1 MNETDKDLVYSEYV
15 KAGKRIYYF
24 DVKQSRN
31 GEKYI
36 AITESKK
43 INEGTYENPRFVYEK
58 HKLFLYKEDYEKFVD
73 AMTKTLKVAKGEMT
87 VEEAEAEKERLL
99 NAIAEA
105 KASEAAQQDDVQ
117 PVEEEQGEKT
127 EKKSFLD
134 KVKDIF

>member
-1 MNETDKDLVYSEYV
+1 MGESERELVYSESV

-31 GEKYI
+31 GDRYI
-36 AITESKK
+36 SITESKK
-43 INEGTYENPRFVYEK
+43 INEGTLDNPRFVFEK

-73 AMTKTLKVAKGEMT
+73 ALTKALDIAKGDAPA
-87 VEEAEAEKERLL
+87 VESAEET
-99 NAIAEA
+99 
-105 KASEAAQQDDVQ
+105 
-117 PVEEEQGEKT
+117 P

>member
-1 MNETDKDLVYSEYV
+1 MGDTEKDLVYSESI

-31 GEKYI
+31 GDRYI

-43 INEGTYENPRFVYEK
+43 INEGTMENPRFLFEK

-73 AMTKTLKVAKGEMT
+73 ALMKTLDVAKGNAPA
-87 VEEAEAEKERLL
+87 VAPAEEAASVVAPAAEETV
-99 NAIAEA
+99 AVAAEA
-105 KASEAAQQDDVQ
+105 T
-117 PVEEEQGEKT
+117 EEPA

>member
-1 MNETDKDLVYSEYV
+1 MGETDKDLVFSESV

-31 GEKYI
+31 GDRYI

-43 INEGTYENPRFVYEK
+43 INEGTFENPRFVFEK
-58 HKLFLYKEDYEKFVD
+58 HKLFLYKEDYEKFVE
-73 AMTKTLKVAKGEMT
+73 ALTKTLEIAKGNAPAVQAPAEAT
-87 VEEAEAEKERLL
+87 SVENAVEEAAVSVEDVAAEE
-99 NAIAEA
+99 
-105 KASEAAQQDDVQ
+105 KA
-117 PVEEEQGEKT
+117 

>member
-1 MNETDKDLVYSEYV
+1 MIMGETDKDLVFSESV

-31 GEKYI
+31 GDRYI

-43 INEGTYENPRFVYEK
+43 INEGTFENPRFVFEK

-73 AMTKTLKVAKGEMT
+73 ALTRTLEIARGNAPVVPAEESVAET
-87 VEEAEAEKERLL
+87 SVSEENVAVAVETPAEGIE
-99 NAIAEA
+99 
-105 KASEAAQQDDVQ
+105 ASE
-117 PVEEEQGEKT
+117 EKT

>member
-1 MNETDKDLVYSEYV
+1 MGDTEKDLVYSESI

-31 GEKYI
+31 GDRYI

-43 INEGTYENPRFVYEK
+43 INEGTMDNPRFVFEK

-73 AMTKTLKVAKGEMT
+73 ALMKTLDVAKGNAPA
-87 VEEAEAEKERLL
+87 VAPAEEAASVVAPAAEETV
-99 NAIAEA
+99 AVAAEA
-105 KASEAAQQDDVQ
+105 T
-117 PVEEEQGEKT
+117 EEPA